1 MPVNAREQDKT
12 PAKERFAVKVILRDG
27 SESNGMRKIVTVQRG
42 WLHILQRGTVHLA
55 TWFDPIPSL

>member
-55 TWFDPIPSL
+55 T